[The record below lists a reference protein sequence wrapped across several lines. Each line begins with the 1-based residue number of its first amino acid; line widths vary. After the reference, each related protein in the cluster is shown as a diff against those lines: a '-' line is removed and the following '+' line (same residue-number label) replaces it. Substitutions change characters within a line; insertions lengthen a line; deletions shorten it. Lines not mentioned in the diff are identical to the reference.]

1 VIDQLDR
8 TLLRLFRDRIP
19 ALATDLQVRFEP
31 PNDDWRTHVAN
42 LPAGALALNIYL
54 VDLREDRELRS
65 TERFRETT
73 NGFEFEE
80 PAPARVDCH
89 YLLSAWDQARPAPPV
104 QPTLDEHALLYGVLS
119 VLLNNAPINPSRILT
134 AAQLAAI
141 DPLIRDSDLPTKIV
155 PPEGFPKLAEFWGSM
170 GQTSWRPAIYLV
182 VTLPVAFG
190 SEFVGQVV
198 TTLIEEYRLDGG
210 PPDDIWIQIGGTV
223 LDAAAS
229 PVAEA
234 WVRLETA
241 AGVGVQTTRTSAL
254 GRFTFI
260 GLSPDSYRLRYRA
273 PGRPE
278 QVRVLTVPEP
288 SGDYDVRFP

>member
-8 TLLRLFRDRIP
+8 TLRRLFRDRIP
-19 ALATDLQVRFEP
+19 ALGTDLQVRFEP
-31 PNDDWRTHVAN
+31 PNDDWRMYVGN
-42 LPAGALALNIYL
+42 LPAGAVALNIYL

-65 TERFRETT
+65 TERFREAT

-80 PAPARVDCH
+80 QAPARVDCH
-89 YLLSAWDQARPAPPV
+89 YLLSAWDQANPTPAI
-104 QPTLDEHALLYGVLS
+104 QPTLDEHALLYSALS
-119 VLLNNAPINPSRILT
+119 VLLNNMPINPSRILP

-141 DPLIRDSDLPTKIV
+141 DPLIRDSDLPTKVV
-155 PPEGFPKLAEFWGSM
+155 PAEGFAKLPEFWGRM
-170 GQTSWRPAIYLV
+170 GQVPWRPAIYLI

-190 SEFVGQVV
+190 SEFVGQIV

-210 PPDDIWIQIGGTV
+210 PAEDVWIQIGGTV
-223 LDAAAS
+223 VDNAAA

-234 WVRLETA
+234 WVGLETA
-241 AGVGVQTTRTSAL
+241 AGVRVQTTRTNEL

-273 PGRPE
+273 SGRPE
-278 QVRVLTVPEP
+278 QVRVVTVPEP
-288 SGDYDVRFP
+288 SGDYDLQFP